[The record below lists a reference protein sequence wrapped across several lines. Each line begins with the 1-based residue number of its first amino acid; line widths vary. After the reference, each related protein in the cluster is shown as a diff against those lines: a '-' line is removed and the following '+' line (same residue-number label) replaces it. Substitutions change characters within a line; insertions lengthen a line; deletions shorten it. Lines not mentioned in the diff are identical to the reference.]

1 MYNKPNFLIVG
12 AAKSGTTS
20 LYQYLIQHTEVFMP
34 VNKEPNYFVA
44 EYQQKM
50 NKDCPS
56 YKIDMNRMVFDKN
69 AYYKLFQNA
78 TQKHM
83 AIGEASVTYL
93 FKPEFA
99 IPKIKKELGDPK
111 IIIILR
117 NPIKRAFSHYSY
129 ACELGIETL
138 SFEDALDAE
147 NNRLKNNWSST
158 FAYVNQGLFYNQ
170 VKAFKEAFSDVHIL
184 TLDDFVK
191 NNQLE
196 LNKIYTFLNIE
207 NSFKNNF
214 EENFN
219 VSGQPKIK
227 LLHKY
232 LVHGNVVKNKI
243 KAIASLFVS
252 DEKLRKFARKLRT
265 MNQGD
270 KLLISEYDSQKLK
283 EVYKD
288 DINALSQLLK
298 LDFSNWLS
306 E

>member
-1 MYNKPNFLIVG
+1 MLNKPNFLIVG
-12 AAKSGTTS
+12 AAKSGSTS
-20 LYQYLIQHTEVFMP
+20 LYQYLSQHPEVFMP

-50 NKDCPS
+50 AKSCPS

-69 AYYKLFQNA
+69 AYYNLFNKA
-78 TQKHM
+78 TLEHK

-93 FKPEFA
+93 YKPEYA
-99 IPKIKKELGDPK
+99 IPKIRGELGDPK

-147 NNRLKNNWSST
+147 ENRLKNNWSST
-158 FAYVNQGLFYNQ
+158 FAYINQGLFYNQ
-170 VKAFKEAFSDVHIL
+170 VKAFKKAFTNVHIL

-207 NSFKNNF
+207 NSFKNKF
-214 EENFN
+214 QENFN
-219 VSGQPKIK
+219 VSGIPKNKFI
-227 LLHKY
+227 HKY
-232 LVHGNVVKNKI
+232 LVHENPFKRKTKKLFKKI
-243 KAIASLFVS
+243 VS
-252 DEKLRKFARKLRT
+252 EAVLRKLARKARNL
-265 MNQGD
+265 NQGER
-270 KLLISEYDSQKLK
+270 LIATDIEKQKLK
-283 EVYKD
+283 NIYIKD
-288 DINALSQLLK
+288 IISLSNLLK
-298 LDFSNWLS
+298 KDLNHWLK
-306 E
+306 